1 MYSKYGKR
9 LIDFLIS
16 LLGFIVLSPL
26 FLILCLLIKI
36 TSKGPIFFKQK
47 RVGIHKTYFDILK
60 FRTMKIDTPKDVP
73 THLLSDPD
81 QYITSVGRFL
91 RKTSLDELPQLI
103 NIIKGDMS
111 IVGPRPALWNQYDLI
126 EQRDLYQANDVMPGL
141 TGWAQINGRDELEI
155 SVKAKLD
162 GEYVQ
167 RMSFLFDCKCSLL
180 TITSVLKHEGVVEGG
195 TGSMHEGDPQ

>member
-126 EQRDLYQANDVMPGL
+126 EQRDLYQANDVIPGL

-167 RMSFLFDCKCSLL
+167 RMSFLFDCKCFLF

-195 TGSMHEGDPQ
+195 TGSMHEGDSQ